1 MNHPRRDGIWVA
13 VLLAFVACQDPPGGN
28 GGARATLALVG
39 ETPVASKDWDGIL
52 VEFGAPS
59 AIPLL
64 GGGWSFG
71 ETAPDGNAF
80 RWAVGDEA
88 SFRFESDA
96 SGKRLAWIECQPH
109 RFPGA
114 PAQVLEITHNG
125 QVLPTLH
132 LREGRSRYPLELA
145 LVEGENAVE
154 IRFRYARSPRDTGG
168 DSQDRREL
176 AVAFY
181 RFDVPPPGTPP
192 VEGKPGPERDRFF
205 QKRRGRLCENVREQ
219 L

>member
-1 MNHPRRDGIWVA
+1 VNQPGRHVVWVA
-13 VLLAFVACQDPPGGN
+13 VLLAFIACQDPDDGT
-28 GGARATLALVG
+28 RATLALVN
-39 ETPVASKDWDGIL
+39 ETPVASKDWAGIL

-59 AIPLL
+59 VIPLI

-88 SFRFESDA
+88 SFRFESDS
-96 SGKRLAWIECQPH
+96 SGERLAWIECQPH
-109 RFPGA
+109 RFEGA

-145 LVEGENAVE
+145 LVDGENTME

-168 DSQDRREL
+168 DSRDRREL

-192 VEGKPGPERDRFF
+192 VEGKPGPFALVEPHLVTPGVFVPEG
-205 QKRRGRLCENVREQ
+205 GRLS
-219 L
+219 